1 LRLPEGFEYDL
12 RLTGDDLSEYGD
24 FHIQSGGVHRF
35 DRRVH
40 VRGRVLA
47 RAEWIHGELGSNLH
61 RAKDSRVEE
70 PAGTGPLRA
79 HLDGLLKSSYD
90 ALPWAKKG
98 SQPETTAVP
107 LCQTNHHG

>member
-1 LRLPEGFEYDL
+1 LRLPEGFEHDL
-12 RLTGDDLSEYGD
+12 CLTGNDLTEDGD

-47 RAEWIHGELGSNLH
+47 RAEWIDGELGSNLH

-70 PAGTGPLRA
+70 LAGTEP
-79 HLDGLLKSSYD
+79 S
-90 ALPWAKKG
+90 
-98 SQPETTAVP
+98 VP
-107 LCQTNHHG
+107 TLMDC